1 MLIIFLIS
9 FENQCASTKLV
20 PVEFVDL
27 STSIKIQLE
36 QVKNKNNFS
45 ITPIYFNT
53 LLLASCALGKNL
65 CFNIR
70 FVFKKSEVMLQAFPF
85 SLTLWGTNSTWK
97 ATKPII
103 VQVLDAKTEDIFP
116 QRVLLRE
123 GKMYQENSGPTITFK
138 MLSIVSFFK
147 ELGHLLSSLLPSLCY
162 CICQKRVFQI
172 V

>member
-1 MLIIFLIS
+1 MLIIFLIA

-45 ITPIYFNT
+45 ITPIYLNT

-85 SLTLWGTNSTWK
+85 SLTFWGTNSTWK

-147 ELGHLLSSLLPSLCY
+147 ELGHLLSSFLPSLCY